1 MIMVL
6 LNEYYETTILEIEG
20 KVIKKVIGLYCNLT
34 MFYYLTQNFE
44 EKRYVYKGKE
54 KHEDKDFS
62 SNFVLSWLVT

>member
-44 EKRYVYKGKE
+44 EKRYVYKG
-54 KHEDKDFS
+54 
-62 SNFVLSWLVT
+62 